1 MKKLSAAELSAYFHR
16 IGYTGD
22 AAPTKETLDTLIYL
36 HQCAVPFETLD
47 SHDFHIEADLNP
59 DALFDKIVTRRRGG
73 YCLELN
79 GLFYTL
85 LCTIGFD
92 VRPCMCRVLLGT
104 DEFTHPIDHRA
115 NLITINGRTCFC
127 DVGLGG
133 PMPPAALDITSD
145 GWQELRGE
153 FFRVKPDVPGW
164 YAIVRKT
171 AADIYQENIPD
182 TASNQENLS
191 EHAVHNSRIEILF
204 TDITCY
210 ETDFLFLNHYMS
222 THPDALH
229 VAHRILNRRIPNGY
243 RAIMDDTYKESVDGK
258 IITCPVT
265 DCLEKILSEK
275 FDIHVSL

>member
-1 MKKLSAAELSAYFHR
+1 MGKLSATELSAYLNR

-22 AAPTKETLDTLIYL
+22 ATPSKETLNTLIYL

-47 SHDFHIEADLNP
+47 SHDFHIEADLNQ

-79 GLFYTL
+79 GLFYIL
-85 LCTIGFD
+85 LRTIGFD

-104 DEFTHPIDHRA
+104 DEFTHPVDHRT
-115 NLITINGRTCFC
+115 NLVTLNGRTFFC

-133 PMPPAALDITSD
+133 PMPPAALDIMTD
-145 GWQELRGE
+145 DWQEMRGE
-153 FFRVKPDVPGW
+153 FFRVEKDVPGW
-164 YAIVRKT
+164 YAVSRKT
-171 AADIYQENIPD
+171 AADIYQDNIPD
-182 TASNQENLS
+182 ETSDRENLP
-191 EHAVHNSRIEILF
+191 ENKRHHSRIEVLF
-204 TDITCY
+204 SDVTCY

-229 VAHRILNRRIPNGY
+229 VTHRILNRRTPNGY
-243 RAIMDDTYKESVDGK
+243 RAIMDDVYKESADGK
-258 IITCPVT
+258 ITVCSVT
-265 DCLEKILSEK
+265 DCLEKILAEK